1 MNSKIEKEIKAKL
14 ARKLNSF
21 SPLPVLSKPQLTIGD
36 IRLIDNRESSSMG
49 RYGIV
54 VEMDPLR
61 EISRVALLSSFDSLA
76 TDRDFLFS
84 ARVAKS
90 IFSAAILSDLS
101 FWIDNNQL
109 KSSGWVGSICISC
122 ARKVNEQNYLD
133 IGKHISLEN
142 TDLCILQ
149 GNYQIALADNV
160 WILRNS
166 ESEAFASLI
175 HEISEHELLAREL
188 NKLTSFETIADLSD
202 QIGSLIDIDNLDSLL
217 TLSEPGLVLV
227 RG

>member
-1 MNSKIEKEIKAKL
+1 MDSKVEKEIKAKL
-14 ARKLNSF
+14 AKKLNSF
-21 SPLPVLSKPQLTIGD
+21 SPRPILSKQQLTIGD
-36 IRLIDNRESSSMG
+36 IRLIDNVRSSAMA
-49 RYGIV
+49 RYGMV

-84 ARVAKS
+84 ARVARS
-90 IFSAAILSDLS
+90 IFSAAILSDLT

-109 KSSGWVGSICISC
+109 ASSGWVGSTCISC

-142 TDLCILQ
+142 TDLCLIR

-160 WILRNS
+160 WIMRNS
-166 ESEAFASLI
+166 ESEAFVSLI
-175 HEISEHELLAREL
+175 EEVPEQELLAREL
-188 NKLTSFETIADLSD
+188 RKLTSFETIADLSD
-202 QIGSLIDIDNLDSLL
+202 QIGDLIKIDDLESLL